1 MTITLSA
8 VSRPW
13 GMRALLGAVLI
24 SSIGEAMVIVAVP
37 WFVLETTGS
46 AARTGVLLAVG
57 AVASGLAGMLAG
69 PLVDRWGFKRMAVTA
84 YVFGGAA
91 AACIPVLHHLGRLD
105 FATLIGLAA
114 AASVLDVPGVAAVT
128 GLVPGL
134 AGAARMP
141 LERGNALLGGVHQT
155 AQLAGVPLGG
165 LATATLGT
173 DAVLAMDALGCLL
186 AALVISA
193 GVPSSRATRPA
204 LDDRVP
210 ETSDPPPV
218 VCAYLDEIRVGLRL
232 LWRERL
238 VRALACSGAAFNAL
252 DSGLAGV
259 LLVIYA
265 HRELGSAAALGVM
278 LTAFG
283 VGVLAGTGIYAAIG
297 HRLGRRWAY
306 LASGAGVGLLVA
318 GLAVASPS
326 LPVAA
331 LLLGLLGMVA
341 APVGPVR
348 TSAFQRGLRAET
360 YGRVVSAVDTIGM
373 AAVPLGAAAT
383 AVAVEAL
390 GVRPAL
396 AVLAAAYLL
405 VVTACWRSPALR
417 AL

>member
-1 MTITLSA
+1 MTEALPA

-24 SSIGEAMVIVAVP
+24 SSVGEAMVIVAVP
-37 WFVLETTGS
+37 WFVLEATGS

-57 AVASGLAGMLAG
+57 AVSSGLAGLLAG

-84 YVFGGAA
+84 WVFGGAA

-105 FATLIGLAA
+105 FATLIALTV

-141 LERGNALLGGVHQT
+141 LERGNALLGGVHQA

-165 LATATLGT
+165 LATATLGADT
-173 DAVLAMDALGCLL
+173 VLALDALGCLL
-186 AALVISA
+186 AAFLILV
-193 GVPSSRATRPA
+193 GVPSPGPTPSAPA
-204 LDDRVP
+204 AEAPAGREPSLAVR
-210 ETSDPPPV
+210 
-218 VCAYLDEIRVGLRL
+218 AYLDEIRVGLRL

-259 LLVIYA
+259 LLAVYA
-265 HRELGSAAALGVM
+265 HRELGSAAGLGVM
-278 LTAFG
+278 LTAFS
-283 VGVLAGTGIYAAIG
+283 VGVLVGTGAYAVVG
-297 HRLGRRWAY
+297 HRFGRRPAY

-318 GLAVASPS
+318 GLAVVSPS
-326 LPVAA
+326 LPTAA
-331 LLLGLLGMVA
+331 VLLGLLGVVA

-348 TSAFQRGLRAET
+348 TTAFQRELRAET
-360 YGRVVSAVDTIGM
+360 YGRVVSAVDTIGT

-383 AVAVEAL
+383 AVAAESL

-396 AVLAAAYLL
+396 AALAVAYLA
-405 VVTACWRSPALR
+405 VVTACWRSSALR
-417 AL
+417 TL

>member
-1 MTITLSA
+1 
-8 VSRPW
+8 
-13 GMRALLGAVLI
+13 MRALLGAVLI
-24 SSIGEAMVIVAVP
+24 SSVGEAMVIVAVP
-37 WFVLETTGS
+37 WFVLEATGS

-57 AVASGLAGMLAG
+57 AVSSGLAGLLAG

-84 YVFGGAA
+84 CVFGGAA

-105 FATLIGLAA
+105 FATLIALTV

-134 AGAARMP
+134 AGAAGMP
-141 LERGNALLGGVHQT
+141 LERGNALLGGVHQA

-165 LATATLGT
+165 LATATLGA
-173 DAVLAMDALGCLL
+173 DAVLALDALGCLL
-186 AALVISA
+186 AALVILT
-193 GVPSSRATRPA
+193 GVPSPGATPPA
-204 LDDRVP
+204 PAAEAPADR
-210 ETSDPPPV
+210 EPPLAV
-218 VCAYLDEIRVGLRL
+218 RAYLDEIRVGLRL

-259 LLVIYA
+259 LLTVYA
-265 HRELGSAAALGVM
+265 HRELGSAAGLGVM
-278 LTAFG
+278 LTAFS
-283 VGVLAGTGIYAAIG
+283 VGVLVGTGAYAAVG
-297 HRLGRRWAY
+297 HRFGRRPAY

-318 GLAVASPS
+318 GLAVVSPS
-326 LPVAA
+326 LPTAA
-331 LLLGLLGMVA
+331 VLLGLLGVVA

-348 TSAFQRGLRAET
+348 TSAFQRELRAET

-383 AVAVEAL
+383 AVAVESL
-390 GVRPAL
+390 GVRTAL
-396 AVLAAAYLL
+396 AALAAAYLV
-405 VVTACWRSPALR
+405 VVTACWRSSALR